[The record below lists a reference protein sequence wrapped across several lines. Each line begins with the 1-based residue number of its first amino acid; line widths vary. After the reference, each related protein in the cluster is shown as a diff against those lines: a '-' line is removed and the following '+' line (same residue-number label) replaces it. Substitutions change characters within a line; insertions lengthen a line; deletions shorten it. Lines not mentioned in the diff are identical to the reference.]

1 MKVIL
6 QDCIND
12 GKIRARRTASGAWS
26 AMRKCTVYRCEN
38 YAEAE
43 STTGNYVGG
52 IAGFSEGTIRS
63 SYAKGSMTGGQY
75 VGGIAGKGEN
85 IYDSCVIATVDGDEK
100 LGVVLGGAEDTD
112 SLRGNYYAEQD
123 LGAVDGI
130 SYAGKAEPISYEA
143 MKEISGI
150 PKRFI
155 SFTVS
160 FIADAKQWK
169 QRRCLTAWKRAA
181 SSCRIFPKR
190 RGAFGTWAAFETDTV
205 QGDIKIECAYTPYV
219 TVVSSMEKNESGKM
233 SLALADG
240 DYTDEA
246 ELHIFAN
253 AEEAA
258 LRRQRARRLCMM

>member
-1 MKVIL
+1 
-6 QDCIND
+6 
-12 GKIRARRTASGAWS
+12 
-26 AMRKCTVYRCEN
+26 
-38 YAEAE
+38 
-43 STTGNYVGG
+43 
-52 IAGFSEGTIRS
+52 
-63 SYAKGSMTGGQY
+63 MTGGQY

-85 IYDSCVIATVDGDEK
+85 VYDSCVIATVDGDEK

-160 FIADAKQWK
+160 FIADGKTVETEEVPYGMETSRIK
-169 QRRCLTAWKRAA
+169 LPDIPEKRG
-181 SSCRIFPKR
+181 S
-190 RGAFGTWAAFETDTV
+190 FGTWAAFETDTV

-219 TVVSSMEKNESGKM
+219 TVVSSMEKNESAG
-233 SLALADG
+233 G
-240 DYTDEA
+240 W
-246 ELHIFAN
+246 
-253 AEEAA
+253 
-258 LRRQRARRLCMM
+258 